1 MKTLTFHVSG
11 THCAACKI
19 LIEDIVKE
27 QGGIHSVSVDLKKEI
42 VSIEGQSFEPSQ
54 LASVLTKKLEPHG
67 YSLSEEKRKE
77 PGYGKNELLIAVPIG
92 LGFLALFVL
101 LQKSGIVNLG
111 VGGTVT
117 PATSFFIGLVASVS
131 SCLAVVG
138 GLVLSLSATV
148 SLDNKDDKKPIILFH
163 GGRLIGFAVLGGVLG
178 VLGNAIG
185 ISYAVSGILGLV
197 AAFVMI
203 MLGLN
208 LVGVF
213 KQGVVTLPDG
223 IFSFFRKIEH
233 GTWAPLTL
241 GIGTFFLPCGFTQ
254 SMQIAA
260 LSSGSAT
267 SGALIM
273 FTFALGTLPMLA
285 LLSFGASSFSRS
297 AYAPI
302 FFKSAG
308 IVVIG
313 LGLLGFMAGLAG
325 LGIINPLFNL

>member
-148 SLDNKDDKKPIILFH
+148 
-163 GGRLIGFAVLGGVLG
+163 
-178 VLGNAIG
+178 
-185 ISYAVSGILGLV
+185 
-197 AAFVMI
+197 
-203 MLGLN
+203 
-208 LVGVF
+208 
-213 KQGVVTLPDG
+213 
-223 IFSFFRKIEH
+223 
-233 GTWAPLTL
+233 
-241 GIGTFFLPCGFTQ
+241 
-254 SMQIAA
+254 
-260 LSSGSAT
+260 
-267 SGALIM
+267 
-273 FTFALGTLPMLA
+273 
-285 LLSFGASSFSRS
+285 
-297 AYAPI
+297 
-302 FFKSAG
+302 
-308 IVVIG
+308 
-313 LGLLGFMAGLAG
+313 
-325 LGIINPLFNL
+325 